1 MSIPL
6 MIFTII
12 VVPLWSAF
20 TDAYTRNDYLWM
32 NTILSK
38 YKKIMYCM
46 ILFTL
51 LLIAL
56 YPIFFKIWLGD
67 KVEIHLSMILVV
79 AFYIITTIWNTLYS
93 HIINGIGKIKL
104 QLYCSLLGTFL
115 NIPLALLLGQNFG
128 AIGIISSV
136 IIFNSLPLVLLPI
149 QVKKILTKRAIGI
162 WNK

>member
-1 MSIPL
+1 ML
-6 MIFTII
+6 
-12 VVPLWSAF
+12 
-20 TDAYTRNDYLWM
+20 R
-32 NTILSK
+32 
-38 YKKIMYCM
+38 
-46 ILFTL
+46 
-51 LLIAL
+51 
-56 YPIFFKIWLGD
+56 
-67 KVEIHLSMILVV
+67 
-79 AFYIITTIWNTLYS
+79 
-93 HIINGIGKIKL
+93 KIKL